1 MSERANS
8 ILAVD
13 FGNVST
19 RAVLIDLV
27 EGVYTL
33 VTQASVPTTAGF
45 PSGDVG
51 VGLLRLLRQL
61 SDKTG
66 RMLATVDGRVIQPE
80 QPDRSGVDT
89 FVTTASIGR
98 PLRTVLVGLVPE
110 MSIVSGQR
118 AAAGTYVNI
127 VDTISLADPRT
138 PNEQLNALILA
149 RPDLIFI
156 VGGTEKGAR
165 TPVLE
170 MMSLVRLALRL
181 MPRGLKPML
190 LYAGNSVLQE
200 ELRTFFGEQ
209 INVLVAQNVR
219 PSLEDESLESAQ
231 LQLAL
236 AFDSFA
242 EARGVGFD
250 LVGSMSAVGILPNAQ
265 SYNLITDYLGKASP
279 GKNFMIADVGS
290 AVSTLS
296 AHVAGITAT
305 TIRTDMGIGHS
316 ARTALDAA
324 GLNAVRQWLPF
335 NATDNE
341 IIGYALNKTLRPAST
356 PEGLRALYLE
366 HALLRATLSK
376 LLATARPAWTPNQA
390 LDDLSEPLPRFERII
405 GAGAG
410 ITQTGRAGMS
420 AMLLL
425 DSLQPTGVTQLEIDP
440 NALISAL
447 GALARVNSEAVVQL
461 LDASGLES
469 LGMCINLSGTP
480 RVNRTAARVEIR
492 LPDGTREK
500 FSVPGGSL
508 WLYPLGYGVHAEIR
522 VRAGRGLHIGGKRSL
537 RLSVEGGTAGV
548 IIDARG
554 RPLPLSENVKLRS
567 EQISGWYAQATGD
580 LVREIDSE
588 WLLNE
593 AIEES
598 LTGQRTP
605 EPYIRETPQEPKRR
619 RRREAAEE
627 PAAEAAPDRGRRRRG
642 RAEPAEE
649 VPVEKSQSGDD
660 LDDLRTLFP

>member
-1 MSERANS
+1 MTERANS

-13 FGNVST
+13 FGNVNT

-33 VTQASVPTTAGF
+33 VTNASEPTTAGF

-61 SDKTG
+61 SEKTG

-110 MSIVSGQR
+110 MSIASGMR

-127 VDTISLADPRT
+127 VDTISLADTRS
-138 PNEQLNALILA
+138 PNDQLNALILA
-149 RPDLIFI
+149 RPDLIFM

-165 TPVLE
+165 TPMLE
-170 MMSLVRLALRL
+170 LIATVRLALRL

-190 LYAGNSVLQE
+190 LYAGNSALEDEIQS
-200 ELRTFFGEQ
+200 LFGPQ
-209 INVLVAQNVR
+209 AHLMLAQNVR
-219 PSLEDESLESAQ
+219 PSLEDEALESAQ

-265 SYNLITDYLGKASP
+265 SYNLIADYLGKASP

-290 AVSTLS
+290 AVSTMS
-296 AHVAGITAT
+296 AHVSGSTAT
-305 TIRTDMGIGHS
+305 TIRTDIGIGHS
-316 ARTALDAA
+316 ARATLEQV
-324 GLNAVRQWLPF
+324 GTNAVRHWLPF
-335 NATDNE
+335 SATDNE
-341 IIGYALNKTLRPAST
+341 ILAYALNKTLRPASI

-366 HALLRATLSK
+366 HALLRAALRH
-376 LLATARPAWTPNQA
+376 LLMISRPAWTPTQA
-390 LDDLSEPLPRFERII
+390 LDDLREPLPAFSRII
-405 GAGAG
+405 AAGAG
-410 ITQTGRAGMS
+410 ITQTGRPGMS

-425 DSLQPTGVTQLEIDP
+425 DALEPVGVTQLEIDP

-469 LGMCINLSGTP
+469 LGTCISLSGQP
-480 RVNRTAARVEIR
+480 RGSRTAARVQIR

-500 FSVPGGSL
+500 YTIPGGSL
-508 WLYPLGYGVHAEIR
+508 WVYPLGLGVHAEIR
-522 VRAGRGLHIGGKRSL
+522 VSAGRGMHIDGRRSL

-554 RPLPLSENVKLRS
+554 RPLPLSENLKTRA

-605 EPYIRETPQEPKRR
+605 EPYVREVPQEPRR
-619 RRREAAEE
+619 RRRRDEAD
-627 PAAEAAPDRGRRRRG
+627 APKRERRG
-642 RAEPAEE
+642 RGSAKPAEE
-649 VPVEKSQSGDD
+649 VPAERPQSGDD